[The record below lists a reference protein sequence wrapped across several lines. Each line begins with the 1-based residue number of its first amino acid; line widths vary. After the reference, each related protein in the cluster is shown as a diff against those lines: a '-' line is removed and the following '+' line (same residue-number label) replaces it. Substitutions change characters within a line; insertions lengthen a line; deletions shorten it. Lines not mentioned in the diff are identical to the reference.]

1 MRLKPVYVTDPNL
14 VDAPLTDMPN
24 QWAPAKGIHLY
35 HFPLSLDSQKVRQG
49 LEELGVQWQSHPILL
64 SAHQQFSPSYVRINS
79 RCVVPTLVIDGKVT
93 TDTIN
98 ILDLLAARFG
108 AANQCFE
115 TSEEEK
121 ALVKYWVDKAA
132 GLFIEA
138 LTYGHV
144 EGVKKPFPLGNA
156 SESGRSHQDKV
167 DLLSGL
173 IETYKNDPT
182 LKTAY
187 EKKRAVIEAT
197 KEAMVAPGQMS
208 AIVDATRVEL
218 EDLAHQLASGQF
230 ADGGWLAS
238 DAFSLADVQWGAVL
252 YRLQWVGLQPL
263 LWEEDSIIS
272 AYAEKLFAKAS
283 FQTGVVEWSR
293 VGRKVILPTLRYK
306 LLQALGLKNDV

>member
-14 VDAPLTDMPN
+14 VDTPLSEVPN
-24 QWAPAKGIHLY
+24 QWAPQQGIHLY

-64 SAHQQFSPSYVRINS
+64 SAHQQFSPSYVRLNS

-98 ILDLLAARFG
+98 ILELLAARFG

-115 TSEEEK
+115 TSDAEK
-121 ALVKYWVDKAA
+121 ALVNDWVDKAA
-132 GLFIEA
+132 HLFIEA

-144 EGVKKPFPLGNA
+144 EGVKKPFPIGNA
-156 SESGRSHQDKV
+156 AESGRSHQDKV
-167 DLLSGL
+167 DLLSRL
-173 IETYKNDPT
+173 IETYEKHPT
-182 LKTAY
+182 LKAAY

-208 AIVDATRVEL
+208 AIIDATSVEL
-218 EDLAHQLASGQF
+218 EDLAHQLTSGQF
-230 ADGGWLAS
+230 SDGGWLAS
-238 DAFSLADVQWGAVL
+238 DAFSLADVQWGAAL

-263 LWEEDSIIS
+263 LWEDDSIIS
-272 AYAEKLFAKAS
+272 SYAEKLFARPS
-283 FQTGVVEWSR
+283 FQTGVVQWSR
-293 VGRKVILPTLRYK
+293 VGRKVILPTIRYK
-306 LLQALGLKNDV
+306 LLNALGLKRDT

>member
-1 MRLKPVYVTDPNL
+1 MRLKPVYATDPNL
-14 VDAPLTDMPN
+14 VDAPLTEVPN
-24 QWAPAKGIHLY
+24 QWAPQRGIHLY

-98 ILDLLAARFG
+98 ILEVLSSRFG
-108 AANQCFE
+108 ATDKCFE
-115 TSEEEK
+115 TSGEERE
-121 ALVKYWVDKAA
+121 LVDYWVYKAA
-132 GLFIEA
+132 DLFIEA
-138 LTYGHV
+138 LTYGQI
-144 EGVKKPFPLGNA
+144 EGVSKPFPIGNV

-167 DLLSGL
+167 DLLSGFL
-173 IETYKNDPT
+173 ETYKKDAI
-182 LKTAY
+182 LSAAY

-218 EDLAHQLASGQF
+218 EDLANQLASGQF
-230 ADGGWLAS
+230 AHGGWLAS
-238 DAFSLADVQWGAVL
+238 DAFSLADVQWSAVL

-263 LWEEDSIIS
+263 LWDEDSIIS
-272 AYAEKLFAKAS
+272 AYTEKLFERKS
-283 FQTGVVEWSR
+283 FQTGVVQWSR
-293 VGRKVILPTLRYK
+293 VGRKVVLPTIRYK
-306 LLQALGLKNDV
+306 LLKAFGLARDI

>member
-230 ADGGWLAS
+230 ADGGWLGS

-252 YRLQWVGLQPL
+252 YRLQWAGLQPL

-283 FQTGVVEWSR
+283 FQTGVIEWSR
-293 VGRKVILPTLRYK
+293 VGRKVVLPTIRYK
-306 LLQALGLKNDV
+306 LLEAFGLARDI

>member
-1 MRLKPVYVTDPNL
+1 MRLKPVYMTDPNL
-14 VDAPLTDMPN
+14 VDAPLTEVPN
-24 QWAPAKGIHLY
+24 QWAPQQGIHLY

-64 SAHQQFSPSYVRINS
+64 SAHQQFSPSYMRINS

-115 TSEEEK
+115 ISEAEREP
-121 ALVKYWVDKAA
+121 VNYWVDKAA

-138 LTYGHV
+138 LTYGHI

-156 SESGRSHQDKV
+156 TESGRSHQDKV

-173 IETYKNDPT
+173 IETYKKDST
-182 LKTAY
+182 LKAAY

-197 KEAMVAPGQMS
+197 KEAMVAPGQIS

-230 ADGGWLAS
+230 AHGGWLAS

-283 FQTGVVEWSR
+283 FQTGVIEWSR
-293 VGRKVILPTLRYK
+293 VGRKVVLPTIRYK
-306 LLQALGLKNDV
+306 LLKAFGLSRDI

>member
-1 MRLKPVYVTDPNL
+1 MRLQPVYATDPNL
-14 VDAPLTDMPN
+14 VDAPLTEAPN
-24 QWAPAKGIHLY
+24 QWAPQQGIHLY

-98 ILDLLAARFG
+98 ILDLLGARFSN
-108 AANQCFE
+108 ANQSFE
-115 TSEEEK
+115 TSAEEK
-121 ALVKYWVDKAA
+121 ELVNYWVDKAA

-138 LTYGHV
+138 LTYGHID
-144 EGVKKPFPLGNA
+144 GVKKPFPLGNA
-156 SESGRSHQDKV
+156 SDSGRSHQDKV

-173 IETYKNDPT
+173 IETYKKDLT
-182 LKTAY
+182 LKAAY

-218 EDLAHQLASGQF
+218 ADLAHQLAAGQF
-230 ADGGWLAS
+230 NHGGWLAS

-252 YRLQWVGLQPL
+252 YRLQWVRLQPL
-263 LWEEDSIIS
+263 LWEEGSIIS

-283 FQTGVVEWSR
+283 FQTGVVQWSR
-293 VGRKVILPTLRYK
+293 VGRKVVLPTIRYK
-306 LLQALGLKNDV
+306 LLKSLGLKRDA

>member
-1 MRLKPVYVTDPNL
+1 MRLKPVYATDPNL
-14 VDAPLTDMPN
+14 VDAPLTEVPN
-24 QWAPAKGIHLY
+24 QWAPQQGIHLY

-98 ILDLLAARFG
+98 ILDLLGARFSN
-108 AANQCFE
+108 ANQSFE
-115 TSEEEK
+115 TSAEEK
-121 ALVKYWVDKAA
+121 ELVNYWVDKAA

-138 LTYGHV
+138 LTYGHID
-144 EGVKKPFPLGNA
+144 GVKKPFPLGNA
-156 SESGRSHQDKV
+156 SDSGLSHQDKV

-173 IETYKNDPT
+173 IETYKKDLT
-182 LKTAY
+182 LKAAY

-218 EDLAHQLASGQF
+218 ADLAHQLAAGQF
-230 ADGGWLAS
+230 NHGGWLAS

-263 LWEEDSIIS
+263 LWEEGSIIS

-283 FQTGVVEWSR
+283 FQTGVVQWSR
-293 VGRKVILPTLRYK
+293 VGRKVVLPTIRYK
-306 LLQALGLKNDV
+306 LLKSLRLKRDA

>member
-1 MRLKPVYVTDPNL
+1 MRLKPVYSTDPNL
-14 VDAPLTDMPN
+14 VDAPLTEVPN
-24 QWAPAKGIHLY
+24 QWTPQQGIHLY

-49 LEELGVQWQSHPILL
+49 LEELGVQWQSHPVLL
-64 SAHQQFSPSYVRINS
+64 SAHQQFLPSYVRINS

-98 ILDLLAARFG
+98 MLDLLAARFG

-115 TSEEEK
+115 ISEAER
-121 ALVKYWVDKAA
+121 ALVNYWVDKAA

-156 SESGRSHQDKV
+156 SESGRSHRDKV
-167 DLLSGL
+167 DLLTGL

-182 LKTAY
+182 VKTAY

-197 KEAMVAPGQMS
+197 QEAMVAPGQMS

-230 ADGGWLAS
+230 AHGGWLAS

-252 YRLQWVGLQPL
+252 YRLQWLGLQPL
-263 LWEEDSIIS
+263 LWEKGSIIS

-283 FQTGVVEWSR
+283 FQTGVVHWSR
-293 VGRKVILPTLRYK
+293 VGRKVVLPTIRHK
-306 LLQALGLKNDV
+306 LLQAFGFTRDI

>member
-14 VDAPLTDMPN
+14 VNAPLTEVPN
-24 QWAPAKGIHLY
+24 QWAPQQGIHLY

-49 LEELGVQWQSHPILL
+49 LEELGVQWQSHSILL

-108 AANQCFE
+108 AVKQCFE
-115 TSEEEK
+115 TSEAEREP
-121 ALVKYWVDKAA
+121 VNYWVDKAA

-156 SESGRSHQDKV
+156 SDSGRSHQDKV

-182 LKTAY
+182 LKAAY
-187 EKKRAVIEAT
+187 EKKRAVVEAT

-272 AYAEKLFAKAS
+272 AYAEKLFARAS
-283 FQTGVVEWSR
+283 FQTGVVQWSR
-293 VGRKVILPTLRYK
+293 VGRKVVLPTIRYK
-306 LLQALGLKNDV
+306 LLKAFGLKRDT

>member
-14 VDAPLTDMPN
+14 VDAPLTEVPN
-24 QWAPAKGIHLY
+24 QWAPQQGIHLY

-79 RCVVPTLVIDGKVT
+79 RCVVPALVIDGKVT

-98 ILDLLAARFG
+98 ILDLLATRFG
-108 AANQCFE
+108 ATKQCFY
-115 TSEEEK
+115 TTQEEK
-121 ALVKYWVDKAA
+121 PLVNFWVDKAA
-132 GLFIEA
+132 SLFIEA
-138 LTYGHV
+138 LTYGHID
-144 EGVKKPFPLGNA
+144 GVKKPVPLGNA
-156 SESGRSHQDKV
+156 SDSGRSHQDKV

-173 IETYKNDPT
+173 IETYKKDPT

-197 KEAMVAPGQMS
+197 KEAMVSPGQMS

-218 EDLAHQLASGQF
+218 SDLAHQLTSGQF

-252 YRLQWVGLQPL
+252 YRLQWVGLKPL

-283 FQTGVVEWSR
+283 FQTGVVQWSR
-293 VGRKVILPTLRYK
+293 VGRKVVLPTIRYK
-306 LLQALGLKNDV
+306 LLEALGLKRDI

>member
-1 MRLKPVYVTDPNL
+1 MRLKPVYSTDPNL
-14 VDAPLTDMPN
+14 VDAPLTEVPN
-24 QWAPAKGIHLY
+24 QWAPQQGIHLY

-98 ILDLLAARFG
+98 ILELLAARFG

-115 TSEEEK
+115 TSEAEREP
-121 ALVKYWVDKAA
+121 VNDWVDKAA

-138 LTYGHV
+138 LTYGYV

-156 SESGRSHQDKV
+156 NDSGRSHQDKV

-182 LKTAY
+182 LKAAY

-197 KEAMVAPGQMS
+197 QEAMVAPGQIS
-208 AIVDATRVEL
+208 AIVDATRAEL

-230 ADGGWLAS
+230 AHGGWLAS
-238 DAFSLADVQWGAVL
+238 NAFSLADVQWGAVL
-252 YRLQWVGLQPL
+252 YRLQWVGVQPL
-263 LWEEDSIIS
+263 LWEQDSIIS
-272 AYAEKLFAKAS
+272 A
-283 FQTGVVEWSR
+283 
-293 VGRKVILPTLRYK
+293 
-306 LLQALGLKNDV
+306 

>member
-14 VDAPLTDMPN
+14 VDAPLTEVPN
-24 QWAPAKGIHLY
+24 QWAPQQGIHLY

-98 ILDLLAARFG
+98 ILNLLATRFG
-108 AANQCFE
+108 TANQRFE

-121 ALVKYWVDKAA
+121 ALVNYWVDKAA

-156 SESGRSHQDKV
+156 SDSGRSHQDKV

-173 IETYKNDPT
+173 METYKKDPT
-182 LKTAY
+182 LRTAY

-197 KEAMVAPGQMS
+197 KDAMVAPGQMS

-218 EDLAHQLASGQF
+218 EGLAQQLASGQF
-230 ADGGWLAS
+230 AHGGWLAS
-238 DAFSLADVQWGAVL
+238 DAFSLADIQWSAVL

-263 LWEEDSIIS
+263 LWEDDSIIS
-272 AYAEKLFAKAS
+272 AYAEKLFTKVS
-283 FQTGVVEWSR
+283 FQTGVVEWSK
-293 VGRKVILPTLRYK
+293 VGRKVILPTFRYK

>member
-1 MRLKPVYVTDPNL
+1 VRLKPVYATDPNL
-14 VDAPLTDMPN
+14 VDAALTEVPN
-24 QWAPAKGIHLY
+24 QWAPQRGIHLY

-98 ILDLLAARFG
+98 ILDLLATRFG
-108 AANQCFE
+108 PANQCFE
-115 TSEEEK
+115 TSEEET
-121 ALVKYWVDKAA
+121 ALVNDWVDKAA

-138 LTYGHV
+138 LTYGHI
-144 EGVKKPFPLGNA
+144 EGVKKPFPIGNS
-156 SESGRSHQDKV
+156 SEKGRSHQDKV
-167 DLLSGL
+167 DVLSGL
-173 IETYKNDPT
+173 IETYKKDPT
-182 LKTAY
+182 LGVAY
-187 EKKRAVIEAT
+187 QKKRAVIEAT

-218 EDLAHQLASGQF
+218 EDLAYQLASGQF

-263 LWEEDSIIS
+263 LWENDSIIS

-283 FQTGVVEWSR
+283 FQRGIVQWSR
-293 VGRKVILPTLRYK
+293 VGRKVILPTIRYK
-306 LLQALGLKNDV
+306 LLKALGLSPDA

>member
-1 MRLKPVYVTDPNL
+1 MRLKPVYATDPNL
-14 VDAPLTDMPN
+14 VDAPLTEVPN
-24 QWAPAKGIHLY
+24 QWAPQQGIHLY

-98 ILDLLAARFG
+98 ILDLLGARFSN
-108 AANQCFE
+108 ANQSFE
-115 TSEEEK
+115 TSAEEK
-121 ALVKYWVDKAA
+121 ELVNYWVDKAA

-138 LTYGHV
+138 LTYGHID
-144 EGVKKPFPLGNA
+144 GVKKPFPLGNA
-156 SESGRSHQDKV
+156 SDSGRSHQDKV

-173 IETYKNDPT
+173 IETYKKDLT
-182 LKTAY
+182 LKAAY

-218 EDLAHQLASGQF
+218 ADLAHQLAAGQF
-230 ADGGWLAS
+230 NHGGWLAS

-263 LWEEDSIIS
+263 LWEEGSIIS

-283 FQTGVVEWSR
+283 FQTGVVQWSR
-293 VGRKVILPTLRYK
+293 VGRKVVLPTIRYK
-306 LLQALGLKNDV
+306 LLKSLRLKRDA

>member
-14 VDAPLTDMPN
+14 VDAPLTEVPN
-24 QWAPAKGIHLY
+24 QWAPQQGIHLY

-49 LEELGVQWQSHPILL
+49 LEELGVQWQSHSILL
-64 SAHQQFSPSYVRINS
+64 SAQQQFSPSYLRINS

-108 AANQCFE
+108 AVKQCFE
-115 TSEEEK
+115 TSEAEREP
-121 ALVKYWVDKAA
+121 VNYWVEKAA

-156 SESGRSHQDKV
+156 TDSGRSHQDKV

-182 LKTAY
+182 LKAAY
-187 EKKRAVIEAT
+187 GKKRAVIEAT

-272 AYAEKLFAKAS
+272 AYAEKLFARAS
-283 FQTGVVEWSR
+283 FQTGVVQWSR
-293 VGRKVILPTLRYK
+293 VGRKVVLPTIRYK
-306 LLQALGLKNDV
+306 LLKAFGLKRDT

>member
-1 MRLKPVYVTDPNL
+1 MRLKPVYSTDPNL
-14 VDAPLTDMPN
+14 VDAPLTEVPN
-24 QWAPAKGIHLY
+24 QWAPQQGIHLY
-35 HFPLSLDSQKVRQG
+35 HFPLSLDSQKVRQC

-115 TSEEEK
+115 ISEVEREP
-121 ALVKYWVDKAA
+121 VNYWVDKAA

-138 LTYGHV
+138 LTYGHID
-144 EGVKKPFPLGNA
+144 GIKKPFPLGNA
-156 SESGRSHQDKV
+156 TDSGRSHQDKV

-173 IETYKNDPT
+173 IETYKKDPM
-182 LKTAY
+182 LKAAY

-263 LWEEDSIIS
+263 LWEDDSIIS
-272 AYAEKLFAKAS
+272 AYAEKLFARPS
-283 FQTGVVEWSR
+283 FQTGVVQWSK
-293 VGRKVILPTLRYK
+293 VGRKVILPTVRYK
-306 LLQALGLKNDV
+306 LLKALGLKRDT

>member
-1 MRLKPVYVTDPNL
+1 MRLKPVYVTDPSL
-14 VDAPLTDMPN
+14 VDAPLTEVRN
-24 QWAPAKGIHLY
+24 QWAPQEGIHLY

-108 AANQCFE
+108 TANQSFK
-115 TSEEEK
+115 TSEAERE
-121 ALVKYWVDKAA
+121 LVNDWIEKAA

-156 SESGRSHQDKV
+156 PDSGRSHQDKV

-173 IETYKNDPT
+173 IETYKKDAV
-182 LKTAY
+182 LRAAY

-230 ADGGWLAS
+230 AHGGWLAS
-238 DAFSLADVQWGAVL
+238 DAFSLADVQWSAVI

-263 LWEEDSIIS
+263 LWEEDSIVS
-272 AYAEKLFAKAS
+272 AYAEKLFAKPS
-283 FQTGVVEWSR
+283 FQTGVVQWSK
-293 VGRKVILPTLRYK
+293 VGRKVVIPTVRYK
-306 LLQALGLKNDV
+306 LLKAIGLKRDT

>member
-1 MRLKPVYVTDPNL
+1 MRLKPVYSTDPNL
-14 VDAPLTDMPN
+14 VDAPLTEVPN
-24 QWAPAKGIHLY
+24 QWAPQQGIHLY

-98 ILDLLAARFG
+98 ILDLLAVRFG

-121 ALVKYWVDKAA
+121 ALVNYWVEKAA

-167 DLLSGL
+167 DLLTGL
-173 IETYKNDPT
+173 IETYKSDPT
-182 LKTAY
+182 VKTAY

-197 KEAMVAPGQMS
+197 QEAMVAPGQMS

-230 ADGGWLAS
+230 AHGGWLAS

-252 YRLQWVGLQPL
+252 YRLQWLGLQPL
-263 LWEEDSIIS
+263 LWEKGSIIS

-283 FQTGVVEWSR
+283 FQTGVVQWSR
-293 VGRKVILPTLRYK
+293 VGRKVVLPTIRYK
-306 LLQALGLKNDV
+306 LLEAFGFRPDI

>member
-14 VDAPLTDMPN
+14 VDAPLTEVPN
-24 QWAPAKGIHLY
+24 RWAPQQGIHLY

-93 TDTIN
+93 SDTIN
-98 ILDLLAARFG
+98 ILELLAARFG
-108 AANQCFE
+108 PANRCFQS
-115 TSEEEK
+115 SEEEK
-121 ALVKYWVDKAA
+121 ALVNDWVDKAA

-156 SESGRSHQDKV
+156 SDSGRSHQDKV

-182 LKTAY
+182 LKAAY

-197 KEAMVAPGQMS
+197 KEAMVMPGQMS
-208 AIVDATRVEL
+208 AIVNATRVEI

-230 ADGGWLAS
+230 AEGGWLAS

-263 LWEEDSIIS
+263 LWAENSIIS
-272 AYAEKLFAKAS
+272 AYAEKLFAKPS
-283 FQTGVVEWSR
+283 FQRGVIQWSR
-293 VGRKVILPTLRYK
+293 VGRKVVLPTIRHK
-306 LLQALGLKNDV
+306 LLKALGLKRNI

>member
-14 VDAPLTDMPN
+14 VDAPLTEVPN
-24 QWAPAKGIHLY
+24 QWAPQQGIHLY

-49 LEELGVQWQSHPILL
+49 LEELGVQWQSHSILL

-108 AANQCFE
+108 AVKQCFE
-115 TSEEEK
+115 TSEAEREP
-121 ALVKYWVDKAA
+121 VNYWVDKAA

-156 SESGRSHQDKV
+156 FENGRSHQDKV

-173 IETYKNDPT
+173 IETYKKDST
-182 LKTAY
+182 LKAAY

-197 KEAMVAPGQMS
+197 KEAMVAQGQMS
-208 AIVDATRVEL
+208 AIIDATRVEL

-238 DAFSLADVQWGAVL
+238 DAFSPADVQWGAVL
-252 YRLQWVGLQPL
+252 FRLQWVGLQPL
-263 LWEEDSIIS
+263 LWEEDSIVS

-283 FQTGVVEWSR
+283 FQTGVIEWSR
-293 VGRKVILPTLRYK
+293 VGRKVVLPTVRYK
-306 LLQALGLKNDV
+306 LLQALGLKRDT

>member
-1 MRLKPVYVTDPNL
+1 VRLKPVYATDPNL
-14 VDAPLTDMPN
+14 VDAPLTEVPN
-24 QWAPAKGIHLY
+24 QWAPQQGIHLY

-98 ILDLLAARFG
+98 ILDLLGARFSN
-108 AANQCFE
+108 ANQSFE
-115 TSEEEK
+115 TSAEEK
-121 ALVKYWVDKAA
+121 ELVNYWVDKAA

-138 LTYGHV
+138 LTYGHID
-144 EGVKKPFPLGNA
+144 GVKKPFPLGNA
-156 SESGRSHQDKV
+156 SDSGRSHQDKV

-173 IETYKNDPT
+173 IETYKKDLT
-182 LKTAY
+182 LKAAY

-218 EDLAHQLASGQF
+218 ADLAHQLAAGQF
-230 ADGGWLAS
+230 NHGGWLAS

-263 LWEEDSIIS
+263 LWEEGSIIS

-283 FQTGVVEWSR
+283 FQTGVVQWSR
-293 VGRKVILPTLRYK
+293 VGRKVVLPTIRYK
-306 LLQALGLKNDV
+306 LLKSLRLKRDA

>member
-1 MRLKPVYVTDPNL
+1 MRLQPVYVTDPNL
-14 VDAPLTDMPN
+14 IDTPLTEVPN
-24 QWAPAKGIHLY
+24 QWAPQQGIHLF

-230 ADGGWLAS
+230 AHGGWLAS

>member
-14 VDAPLTDMPN
+14 VDAPLTEVPN
-24 QWAPAKGIHLY
+24 QWAPQQGIHLY

-49 LEELGVQWQSHPILL
+49 LEELGVQWQSHSILL
-64 SAHQQFSPSYVRINS
+64 AAHQQFSPSYVRINS

-108 AANQCFE
+108 AVKQCFE
-115 TSEEEK
+115 TSEAEREP
-121 ALVKYWVDKAA
+121 VNYWVDKAA

-156 SESGRSHQDKV
+156 SENGRSHQDKV

-173 IETYKNDPT
+173 IETYKKDST
-182 LKTAY
+182 LKAAY

-197 KEAMVAPGQMS
+197 KEAMVAQGQMS
-208 AIVDATRVEL
+208 AIIDATRVEL

-263 LWEEDSIIS
+263 LWEEDSIVS

-283 FQTGVVEWSR
+283 FQTGVIEWSR
-293 VGRKVILPTLRYK
+293 VGRKVVLPTVRYK
-306 LLQALGLKNDV
+306 LLQALGLKRDT

>member
-14 VDAPLTDMPN
+14 VDTPLTEVPN
-24 QWAPAKGIHLY
+24 QWAPQQGIHLY

-108 AANQCFE
+108 ATNQCFE
-115 TSEEEK
+115 ISEAER
-121 ALVKYWVDKAA
+121 ALVNHWVDKAA

-156 SESGRSHQDKV
+156 SESGRSHRDKV
-167 DLLSGL
+167 DLLTGL

-182 LKTAY
+182 VKTAY

-197 KEAMVAPGQMS
+197 QEAMVAPGQMS

-230 ADGGWLAS
+230 AHGGWLAS

-283 FQTGVVEWSR
+283 FQTGVIEWSR
-293 VGRKVILPTLRYK
+293 VGRKVVLPTIRYK
-306 LLQALGLKNDV
+306 LFKAFGLKRDA

>member
-1 MRLKPVYVTDPNL
+1 MRLKPVYATDPNL
-14 VDAPLTDMPN
+14 VDAPLTEVPN
-24 QWAPAKGIHLY
+24 QWAPQRGIHLY

-98 ILDLLAARFG
+98 ILEVLSSRFG
-108 AANQCFE
+108 ATDKCFE
-115 TSEEEK
+115 TSGEERE
-121 ALVKYWVDKAA
+121 LVDYWVYKAA
-132 GLFIEA
+132 DLFIEA
-138 LTYGHV
+138 LTYGQI
-144 EGVKKPFPLGNA
+144 EGVRKPFPIGNV

-167 DLLSGL
+167 DLLSGFL
-173 IETYKNDPT
+173 ETYKKDAI
-182 LKTAY
+182 LSAAY

-218 EDLAHQLASGQF
+218 EDLANQLASGQF
-230 ADGGWLAS
+230 AHGGWLAS
-238 DAFSLADVQWGAVL
+238 DAFSLADVQWSAVL

-263 LWEEDSIIS
+263 LWDEDSIIS
-272 AYAEKLFAKAS
+272 AYTEKLFERKS
-283 FQTGVVEWSR
+283 FQTGVVQWSR
-293 VGRKVILPTLRYK
+293 VGRKVVLPTIRYK
-306 LLQALGLKNDV
+306 LLKAFGLARDI

>member
-14 VDAPLTDMPN
+14 VDAPLTELPN
-24 QWAPAKGIHLY
+24 QWAPQQGIHLY
-35 HFPLSLDSQKVRQG
+35 HFPLSLDSQKVRHC

-98 ILDLLAARFG
+98 ILKLLADRFG
-108 AANQCFE
+108 TANQCFE
-115 TSEEEK
+115 TSEAETQI
-121 ALVKYWVDKAA
+121 VNDWVDKAA

-138 LTYGHV
+138 LTYGRV

-156 SESGRSHQDKV
+156 TDSGRSHQDKV

-182 LKTAY
+182 LKAAY

-208 AIVDATRVEL
+208 AIVDATRAEL
-218 EDLAHQLASGQF
+218 EGLAHQLASGQF

-263 LWEEDSIIS
+263 LWEENSIVS
-272 AYAEKLFAKAS
+272 AYAEKLFARPS
-283 FQTGVVEWSR
+283 FQTGVVQWSR
-293 VGRKVILPTLRYK
+293 VGRKVVLPTIRYK
-306 LLQALGLKNDV
+306 LLEALGLKRDV

>member
-1 MRLKPVYVTDPNL
+1 MRLKPVYATDPNL
-14 VDAPLTDMPN
+14 VDAPLTEVPN
-24 QWAPAKGIHLY
+24 QWAPQQGIHLY

-98 ILDLLAARFG
+98 ILNLLATRFG
-108 AANQCFE
+108 TANQRFE

-121 ALVKYWVDKAA
+121 ALVNYWVDKAA

-156 SESGRSHQDKV
+156 SDSGRSHQDKV

-173 IETYKNDPT
+173 METYKKDPT
-182 LKTAY
+182 LRAAY
-187 EKKRAVIEAT
+187 KKKRAVIEAT
-197 KEAMVAPGQMS
+197 KDAMVAPGQMS
-208 AIVDATRVEL
+208 AIVFATRVEL
-218 EDLAHQLASGQF
+218 EGLAQQLASGQF
-230 ADGGWLAS
+230 AHGGWLAS
-238 DAFSLADVQWGAVL
+238 DAFSLADIQWSAVL

-263 LWEEDSIIS
+263 LWEDDSIIS
-272 AYAEKLFAKAS
+272 AYAEKLFTKVS
-283 FQTGVVEWSR
+283 FQTGVVEWSK
-293 VGRKVILPTLRYK
+293 VGRKVILPTFRYK

>member
-1 MRLKPVYVTDPNL
+1 VRLKPVYATDPNL
-14 VDAPLTDMPN
+14 VGAPLTEAPN
-24 QWAPAKGIHLY
+24 QWAPQQGIHLY

-49 LEELGVQWQSHPILL
+49 LEELGVHWQSHPILL

-108 AANQCFE
+108 PANRCFQ

-121 ALVKYWVDKAA
+121 ALVNDWVDKAA
-132 GLFIEA
+132 GLFIEV

-156 SESGRSHQDKV
+156 SDSGRSHQDKV

-173 IETYKNDPT
+173 IETYKNDPM

-197 KEAMVAPGQMS
+197 KQAMVMPGQMS
-208 AIVDATRVEL
+208 AIVNATRVEI

-230 ADGGWLAS
+230 AHGGWLAS

-263 LWEEDSIIS
+263 LWEEGSIIS

-283 FQTGVVEWSR
+283 FQTGVVQWSR
-293 VGRKVILPTLRYK
+293 VGRKVVLPTIRYK
-306 LLQALGLKNDV
+306 LLKACGLARGI